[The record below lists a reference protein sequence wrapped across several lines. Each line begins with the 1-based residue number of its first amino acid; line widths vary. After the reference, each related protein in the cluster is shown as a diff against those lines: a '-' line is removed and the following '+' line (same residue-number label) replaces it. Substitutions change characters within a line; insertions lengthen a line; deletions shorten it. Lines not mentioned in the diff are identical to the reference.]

1 MSNILFRLLLNRYN
15 LNQNMDISFT
25 ILALVSAIFASM
37 ANIIARV
44 LLKDIKASSVIGVY
58 FAIMAV
64 TMLVLSPLFYH
75 FEYSPKSIML
85 LLSIVLI
92 DIIANYFYFKTF
104 EKSEASVA
112 TPLLS
117 IAPLFTFILS
127 YFILG
132 ESVDVKTLLLS
143 LTIVFLIIWF
153 GYVPN
158 SKYTKETLRPAIIAS
173 FLFGLSAIPT
183 KELLSEVDVIN
194 APTLYMFRAALIA
207 IIALLIFKTK
217 TNISVKQYRLMFFRG
232 LIVITQW
239 VLLYYALTK
248 GAAGVTMTISNTAPI
263 FVFIFSIIILNEKPT
278 LKKMLAA
285 IAVLVLALII

>member
-25 ILALVSAIFASM
+25 ILALGSAIFASM

>member
-1 MSNILFRLLLNRYN
+1 M
-15 LNQNMDISFT
+15 
-25 ILALVSAIFASM
+25 
-37 ANIIARV
+37 
-44 LLKDIKASSVIGVY
+44 
-58 FAIMAV
+58 
-64 TMLVLSPLFYH
+64 
-75 FEYSPKSIML
+75 KS
-85 LLSIVLI
+85 
-92 DIIANYFYFKTF
+92 
-104 EKSEASVA
+104 
-112 TPLLS
+112 
-117 IAPLFTFILS
+117 
-127 YFILG
+127 
-132 ESVDVKTLLLS
+132 
-143 LTIVFLIIWF
+143 
-153 GYVPN
+153 
-158 SKYTKETLRPAIIAS
+158 IAS

>member
-158 SKYTKETLRPAIIAS
+158 SKYNKETLRPAIIAS